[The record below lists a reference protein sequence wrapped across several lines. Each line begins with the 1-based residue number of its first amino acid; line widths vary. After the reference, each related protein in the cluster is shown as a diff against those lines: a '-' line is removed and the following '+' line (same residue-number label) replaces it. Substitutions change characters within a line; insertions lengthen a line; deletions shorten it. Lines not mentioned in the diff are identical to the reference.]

1 MTQLF
6 EVGDQIGGLTITK
19 YLGAWALDKKGAKNR
34 YTTDW
39 YDLRCECGAEVKKI
53 YQARLR
59 GKRRRTSC
67 IECAAKKRSESI
79 KSAKSIMGTD
89 WKKYRD
95 GWNIFDL
102 WPAHSTDWGMR

>member
-6 EVGDQIGGLTITK
+6 KVGDQIGGLTITK

-59 GKRRRTSC
+59 GNRRRTSC
-67 IECAAKKRSESI
+67 VECAAKKRIESR
-79 KSAKSIMGTD
+79 KSIMGTD
-89 WKKYRD
+89 WKKNGD

-102 WPAHSTDWGMR
+102 RPAHSTDGGMR